1 MSFNVTASGSSGYLI
16 DGESNKGI
24 DLVRGN
30 VYTFIINAPGH
41 PFWIQ
46 TSTGYSTD
54 NTYSNIITNNG
65 TDNGILTFNVQLNAP
80 NILYYVCQ
88 NHPSSM
94 NGIIY
99 ITSSVPTAP
108 TNISATTSS
117 SSSASVSFTLS
128 PGATSYTV
136 TSSPGSI
143 TATSSSSPITI
154 TGLNSGTSY
163 TFTVTATGTGGTS
176 SASSASPSIIT
187 SSEPEPQHSRV
198 YPMRSLYTN
207 NAQVYY
213 KPHSL
218 YTTGSVINSRHKQ
231 RRT

>member
-1 MSFNVTASGSSGYLI
+1 MSFNVTASGSGAYSI
-16 DGESNKGI
+16 DGESNKTI

-30 VYTFIINAPGH
+30 EYTFIINAPGH

-46 TSTGYSTD
+46 TSNGYSPD
-54 NTYSNIITNNG
+54 NTYSNGIINNG
-65 TDNGILTFNVQLNAP
+65 TDNGNLIFDVPLNAP
-80 NILYYVCQ
+80 STLHYVCQ
-88 NHPSSM
+88 NHAPM
-94 NGIIY
+94 NGIIN